1 MTKTPATSAKKTDAL
16 PQPKHYRK
24 AARRLAFG
32 QASVVASIVT
42 TFTALG
48 FLLAKNPYPLF
59 VWGLEFVVALIIS
72 YWHSL
77 RRIKTEAAEL
87 FEE

>member
-1 MTKTPATSAKKTDAL
+1 MTKTPAASTKKDVF
-16 PQPKHYRK
+16 PQAKHYRK
-24 AARRLAFG
+24 AARSLAFK

-59 VWGLEFVVALIIS
+59 VWGLEFLIALTIS
-72 YWHSL
+72 YWFSL
-77 RRIKTEAAEL
+77 HRIKTETAEF
-87 FEE
+87 FE